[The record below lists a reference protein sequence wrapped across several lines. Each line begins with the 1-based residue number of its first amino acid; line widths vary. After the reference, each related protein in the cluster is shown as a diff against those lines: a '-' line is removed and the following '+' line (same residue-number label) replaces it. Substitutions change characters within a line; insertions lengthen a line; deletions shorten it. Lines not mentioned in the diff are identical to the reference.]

1 MTGWKIL
8 CSFSLSHKKK
18 TKILKKTKKTTKE
31 NNPHIP
37 KGIHQN
43 RNKTQKKTEQTP
55 QKKNNKQL

>member
-37 KGIHQN
+37 KGIHKN